1 MTNSSQTLLIL
12 GLKASRVLDF
22 KMNYSDY
29 TDSDSDS
36 EDIRHDHLL
45 SMYSMELDRQRQ
57 EAEHMRSRLE
67 ILELE
72 KNLFMKRE
80 QAMLSLIE
88 KYTSLTKR
96 LNS

>member
-1 MTNSSQTLLIL
+1 
-12 GLKASRVLDF
+12 
-22 KMNYSDY
+22 MNYSDY
-29 TDSDSDS
+29 TDSDSDG
-36 EDIRHDHLL
+36 EDFRHDHLL

-57 EAEHMRSRLE
+57 EAEHIRSRVE